1 MDIPAAAS
9 AATHTLR
16 VQIAGAPAGI
26 LFRAME
32 GEEQLSRLF
41 EFQVDVL
48 YEGMGLDLRSFLGKS
63 LTLEIDTDEAGA
75 GTRHLNG
82 LITRFTLMGK
92 ETATQRYYQYRAT
105 VRPWL
110 WSASRREDFRI
121 FQEKNVPDIVE
132 EVLKPYGHSIERKLV
147 ESYRPWNYCVQYGE
161 SDFDFVSRLLEHE
174 GIYYWFKHS
183 NGKHELVLA
192 DDMSAHEASP
202 GCDSL
207 PYYGAER
214 QNMPDESY
222 LSDLRVAEEV
232 RSGEYVTDD
241 YNFENPKASL
251 AATQRQPAQHDED
264 AHQVYQWPGDYK
276 DADHGQ
282 DYARVRMEELH
293 QQREQSELRSN
304 VRGLQTASVFSLRN
318 CPRDSENRK
327 YLVVGTRYRVSEG
340 GYYTGGVPGAGF
352 MPAVMSTSLASLN
365 GAVPQPNADP
375 RQGTVCEFDLTVQP
389 ATLAYRPPRVTRKPR
404 TLGPQTAVVTG
415 PAGEEIWT
423 DQYGRVKVHFHWDRT
438 GPRDENSSCWIR
450 VSNPWASSGF
460 GGIQVPRIGDEVVV
474 DFMNGDPDAPL
485 ITGRVYNASNM
496 PPWELPGNATQMG
509 LMSRSTPQ
517 GDPNNANAIRFEDKM
532 GAEQLWI
539 HAERNQDIE
548 VERDETHWVG
558 QDRKKTIDRD
568 ETVNVKRDR
577 TETVDRNET
586 ITVHGQRTETVDKD
600 ETITIHQNRKE
611 RVDLNEDVSIGV
623 NQKHKVGSNRTR
635 NVGVNETV
643 TVGANRVQTVALGSM
658 HNVGIAEV
666 TTIGAGY
673 MLNVGAAWNANIGF
687 TMFENVGMMKKVNV
701 GKMFSM
707 DAGTSVSI
715 SAGKAITISTGKSSI
730 QLESD
735 GTITITGVKIKIS
748 GSEIVDLDGK
758 VIDLN

>member
-9 AATHTLR
+9 AANHTVR

-32 GEEQLSRLF
+32 GQEQLSQLF

-63 LTLEIDTDEAGA
+63 LTIEIDTDEIGS
-75 GTRHLNG
+75 GTRYLNG
-82 LITRFTLMGK
+82 QITRFTLMGK
-92 ETATQRYYQYRAT
+92 ETATQRYYLYRAT

-121 FQEKNVPDIVE
+121 FQEKNIPDIVE
-132 EVLKPYGHSIERKLV
+132 EVLKPYGHGIERKLV
-147 ESYRPWNYCVQYGE
+147 ESYRPWTYCVQYGE
-161 SDFDFVSRLLEHE
+161 SDFDFVSRLMEHE
-174 GIYYWFKHS
+174 GIHYWFKHS
-183 NGKHELVLA
+183 NGKHELVMA

-202 GCDSL
+202 GCESL

-214 QNMPDESY
+214 QSMPDESY

-241 YNFENPKASL
+241 YNFENPKAAL

-293 QQREQSELRSN
+293 QQREQAELRSN
-304 VRGLQTASVFSLRN
+304 VRGLQTASVFSMRN

-327 YLVVGTRYRVSEG
+327 YLVVGTRYRLSES
-340 GYYTGGVPGAGF
+340 GYYSGGVPGTGF
-352 MPAVMSTSLASLN
+352 VPAVLGTSLASSN
-365 GAVPQPNADP
+365 GSVPQPAADAQ
-375 RQGTVCEFDLTVQP
+375 QGTVCEFDLTVQP

-415 PAGEEIWT
+415 PPGEEIWT

-438 GPRDENSSCWIR
+438 GPRDQNSSCWIR

-474 DFMNGDPDAPL
+474 DFINGDPDAPL

-509 LMSRSTPQ
+509 LMSRSTPA

-548 VERDETHWVG
+548 VEKDETHWVG

-568 ETVNVKRDR
+568 ETVQVKRDR

-611 RVDLNEDVSIGV
+611 RVDLNEDISIGVDRKEAVGNNETVSIG
-623 NQKHKVGSNRTR
+623 QNRSVTIGG
-635 NVGVNETV
+635 NKFETIALAKAETIGLAKALTTGLAYQV
-643 TVGANRVQTVALGSM
+643 TVGAAMNTTVALSQSQQ
-658 HNVGIAEV
+658 
-666 TTIGAGY
+666 IG
-673 MLNVGAAWNANIGF
+673 MSKH
-687 TMFENVGMMKKVNV
+687 TDV
-701 GKMFSM
+701 GKKYTIN
-707 DAGTSVSI
+707 AGDELEIVV
-715 SAGKAITISTGKSSI
+715 GKSS
-730 QLESD
+730 LVMRSD
-735 GTITITGVKIKIS
+735 GTVLINGSNFNFSAS
-748 GSEIVDLDGK
+748 GPVQLNGKNVD
-758 VIDLN
+758 IN

>member
-9 AATHTLR
+9 AANHTVR

-32 GEEQLSRLF
+32 GQEQLSQLF

-63 LTLEIDTDEAGA
+63 LTIEIDTDEIGS
-75 GTRHLNG
+75 GTRYLNG
-82 LITRFTLMGK
+82 QITRFTLMGK
-92 ETATQRYYQYRAT
+92 ETATQRYYLYRAT

-121 FQEKNVPDIVE
+121 FQEKNIPDIVE
-132 EVLKPYGHSIERKLV
+132 EVLKPYGHGIERKLV
-147 ESYRPWNYCVQYGE
+147 ESYRPWTYCVQYGE
-161 SDFDFVSRLLEHE
+161 SDFDFVSRLMEHE
-174 GIYYWFKHS
+174 GIHYWFKHS
-183 NGKHELVLA
+183 NGKHELVMA

-202 GCDSL
+202 GCESL

-214 QNMPDESY
+214 QSMPDESY

-241 YNFENPKASL
+241 YNFENPKAAL

-264 AHQVYQWPGDYK
+264 AHQVYQWPGAYK

-293 QQREQSELRSN
+293 QQREQAELRSN
-304 VRGLQTASVFSLRN
+304 VRGLQTASVFSMRN

-327 YLVVGTRYRVSEG
+327 YLVVGTRYRLSES
-340 GYYTGGVPGAGF
+340 GYYSGGVPGTGF
-352 MPAVMSTSLASLN
+352 VPAVLVTSLASSN
-365 GAVPQPNADP
+365 GSVPQPAADAQ
-375 RQGTVCEFDLTVQP
+375 QGTVCEFDLTVQP

-415 PAGEEIWT
+415 PPGEEIWT

-438 GPRDENSSCWIR
+438 GPRDQNSSCWIR

-474 DFMNGDPDAPL
+474 DFINGDPDAPL

-509 LMSRSTPQ
+509 LMSRSTPA

-548 VERDETHWVG
+548 VEKDETHWVG

-568 ETVNVKRDR
+568 ETVQVKRD
-577 TETVDRNET
+577 
-586 ITVHGQRTETVDKD
+586 RTETVDKD

-611 RVDLNEDVSIGV
+611 RVDLNEDISIGVDRKEAVGNNETVSIG
-623 NQKHKVGSNRTR
+623 QNRSVTIGG
-635 NVGVNETV
+635 NKFETIALAKAETIGLAKALTTGLAYQV
-643 TVGANRVQTVALGSM
+643 TVGAAMNTTVALSQSQQ
-658 HNVGIAEV
+658 
-666 TTIGAGY
+666 IG
-673 MLNVGAAWNANIGF
+673 MSKH
-687 TMFENVGMMKKVNV
+687 TDV
-701 GKMFSM
+701 GKKYTIN
-707 DAGTSVSI
+707 AGDELEIVV
-715 SAGKAITISTGKSSI
+715 GKSS
-730 QLESD
+730 LVMRSD
-735 GTITITGVKIKIS
+735 GTVLINGSNFNFSAS
-748 GSEIVDLDGK
+748 GPVQLNGKNVD
-758 VIDLN
+758 IN

>member
-9 AATHTLR
+9 AANHTVR

-32 GEEQLSRLF
+32 GQEQLSQLF

-63 LTLEIDTDEAGA
+63 LTIEIDTDEIGS
-75 GTRHLNG
+75 GTRYLNG
-82 LITRFTLMGK
+82 QITRFTLMGK
-92 ETATQRYYQYRAT
+92 ETATQRYYLYRAT

-121 FQEKNVPDIVE
+121 FQEKNIPDIVE
-132 EVLKPYGHSIERKLV
+132 EVLKPYGHGIERKLV
-147 ESYRPWNYCVQYGE
+147 ESYRPWTYCVQYGE
-161 SDFDFVSRLLEHE
+161 SDFDFVSRLMEHE
-174 GIYYWFKHS
+174 GIHYWFKHS
-183 NGKHELVLA
+183 NGKHELVMA

-202 GCDSL
+202 GCESL

-214 QNMPDESY
+214 QSMPDESY

-241 YNFENPKASL
+241 YNFENPKAAL

-293 QQREQSELRSN
+293 QQREQAELRSN
-304 VRGLQTASVFSLRN
+304 VRGLQTASVFSMRN

-327 YLVVGTRYRVSEG
+327 YLVVGTRYRLSES
-340 GYYTGGVPGAGF
+340 GYYSGGVPGTGF
-352 MPAVMSTSLASLN
+352 VPAVLVTSLASSN
-365 GAVPQPNADP
+365 GSVPQPAADAQ
-375 RQGTVCEFDLTVQP
+375 QGTVCEFDLTVQP

-415 PAGEEIWT
+415 PPGEEIWT

-438 GPRDENSSCWIR
+438 GPRDQNSSCWIR

-474 DFMNGDPDAPL
+474 DFINGDPDAPL

-509 LMSRSTPQ
+509 LMSRSTPA

-548 VERDETHWVG
+548 VEKDETHWVG

-568 ETVNVKRDR
+568 ETVQVKRDR

-611 RVDLNEDVSIGV
+611 RVDLNEDISIGVDRKEAVGNNETVSIG
-623 NQKHKVGSNRTR
+623 QNRSVTIGG
-635 NVGVNETV
+635 NKFETIALAKAETIGLAKALTTGLAYQV
-643 TVGANRVQTVALGSM
+643 TVGAAMNTTVALSQSQQ
-658 HNVGIAEV
+658 
-666 TTIGAGY
+666 IG
-673 MLNVGAAWNANIGF
+673 MSKH
-687 TMFENVGMMKKVNV
+687 TDV
-701 GKMFSM
+701 GKKYTIN
-707 DAGTSVSI
+707 AGDELEIVV
-715 SAGKAITISTGKSSI
+715 GKSS
-730 QLESD
+730 LVMRSD
-735 GTITITGVKIKIS
+735 GTVLINGSNFNFSAS
-748 GSEIVDLDGK
+748 GPVQLNGKNVD
-758 VIDLN
+758 IN

>member
-1 MDIPAAAS
+1 MPTFSGKQIPAMDISSAAS
-9 AATHTLR
+9 AANHTVR
-16 VQIAGAPAGI
+16 VRIAGAPPGI
-26 LFRAME
+26 LFRAMQ
-32 GEEQLSRLF
+32 GHEQLSQLF

-48 YEGMGLDLRSFLGKS
+48 YDGMGLDLRSLLGKS
-63 LTLEIDTDEAGA
+63 LTLEIDTDELG
-75 GTRHLNG
+75 GTRYLNG
-82 LITRFTLMGK
+82 QITRFMLAGK
-92 ETATQRYYQYRAT
+92 ETSTQRYYLYRAT

-121 FQEKNVPDIVE
+121 FQEKSVPDIVE
-132 EVLKPYGHSIERKLV
+132 EVLKPYGHAIERKL
-147 ESYRPWNYCVQYGE
+147 SDAYRPWTYCVQYGE

-183 NGKHELVLA
+183 QGRHDLVLA

-202 GCDSL
+202 GCESL
-207 PYYGAER
+207 PYYASDR
-214 QNMPDESY
+214 QSVPDESY
-222 LSDLRVAEEV
+222 VTDLRVGEEV

-241 YNFENPKASL
+241 YNFENPKAALVS
-251 AATQRQPAQHDED
+251 TQRNPAGHDEA
-264 AHQVYQWPGDYK
+264 AHQVYQWPGDYT
-276 DADHGQ
+276 DPDQGQ
-282 DYARVRMEELH
+282 VYARVRMEELH
-293 QQREQSELRSN
+293 QQREQAELRSN
-304 VRGLQTASVFSLRN
+304 VRGLATASTFTLRN
-318 CPRDSENRK
+318 CPRDAENRK
-327 YLVVGTRYRVSEG
+327 YMVVGTRYALREG
-340 GYYTGGVPGAGF
+340 GYYSQSGGGFLPMTVAALGDAATQGA
-352 MPAVMSTSLASLN
+352 
-365 GAVPQPNADP
+365 D
-375 RQGTVCEFDLTVQP
+375 QGTVCDFDLIIQP
-389 ATLAYRPPRVTRKPR
+389 ATLPYRPPRVTRKPR

-423 DQYGRVKVHFHWDRT
+423 DRYGRVKVHFHWDRT

-474 DFMNGDPDAPL
+474 DFLNGDPDFPL

-548 VERDETHWVG
+548 VEKDETHWVG

-577 TETVDRNET
+577 TETVDRDET

-611 RVDLNEDVSIGV
+611 RVDLNENVSIGV
-623 NQKHKVGSNRTR
+623 DRSEDVGN
-635 NVGVNETV
+635 NETISIGQNRSVTIGGNKFETVALAKAETIGLAKALTTGLAYQV
-643 TVGANRVQTVALGSM
+643 TVGAAMNTTVALSQSQQ
-658 HNVGIAEV
+658 
-666 TTIGAGY
+666 IG
-673 MLNVGAAWNANIGF
+673 MSKH
-687 TMFENVGMMKKVNV
+687 TDV
-701 GKMFSM
+701 GKKYTIR
-707 DAGTSVSI
+707 AGDELEIVV
-715 SAGKAITISTGKSSI
+715 GKASLLMK
-730 QLESD
+730 SD
-735 GTITITGVKIKIS
+735 GTVLINGSNFNFTAS
-748 GSEIVDLDGK
+748 GPVQLNGKNVD
-758 VIDLN
+758 IN

>member
-9 AATHTLR
+9 AAQHTIR

-32 GEEQLSRLF
+32 GQEHLSQLF

-63 LTLEIDTDEAGA
+63 LTLEIDTDEIGS
-75 GTRHLNG
+75 GTRYLNG

-92 ETATQRYYQYRAT
+92 ETATQRYYLYRAT

-121 FQEKNVPDIVE
+121 FQERSIPDIVE
-132 EVLKPYGHSIERKLV
+132 EVLKPYGHRIERKLV

-161 SDFDFVSRLLEHE
+161 SDFDFVSRLMEHE
-174 GIYYWFKHS
+174 GIHYWFKHA
-183 NGKHELVLA
+183 NGKHELVMA

-202 GCDSL
+202 GCESL

-214 QNMPDESY
+214 QSLPDESY
-222 LSDLRVAEEV
+222 LSDLRVGEEV

-241 YNFENPKASL
+241 YNFENPKAAL
-251 AATQRQPAQHDED
+251 AATQRQPAQHAED
-264 AHQVYQWPGDYK
+264 AHQVYQWPGNYK

-293 QQREQSELRSN
+293 QQREQAELRSN
-304 VRGLQTASVFSLRN
+304 VRGLQTASVFAMRN
-318 CPRDSENRK
+318 CPRDCENRK
-327 YLVVGTRYRVSEG
+327 YLVVGTRYRLSES
-340 GYYTGGVPGAGF
+340 GYYSGGVPVALN
-352 MPAVMSTSLASLN
+352 ASLASH
-365 GAVPQPNADP
+365 GAVPPPAADAQ
-375 RQGTVCEFDLTVQP
+375 QGTVCEFDLTVQP

-415 PAGEEIWT
+415 PPGEEIWT

-474 DFMNGDPDAPL
+474 DFINGDPDAPL

-509 LMSRSTPQ
+509 LMSRSTPA
-517 GDPNNANAIRFEDKM
+517 GDPNTANAIRFEDKM

-548 VERDETHWVG
+548 VEKDETHWVG
-558 QDRKKTIDRD
+558 QDRRKTIDRD

-586 ITVHGQRTETVDKD
+586 ITVHGQRTETVDRD
-600 ETITIHQNRKE
+600 ETITIHQNRTE
-611 RVDLNEDVSIGV
+611 RVDLNEDISIGV
-623 NQKHKVGSNRTR
+623 DRKEDVGN
-635 NVGVNETV
+635 NETISIGQNRSVTIGGNKIETVALAKAETIGLAKALTTGLAYQV
-643 TVGANRVQTVALGSM
+643 TVGAAMNTTVALSQSQQ
-658 HNVGIAEV
+658 
-666 TTIGAGY
+666 
-673 MLNVGAAWNANIGF
+673 
-687 TMFENVGMMKKVNV
+687 VGMSKHTDV
-701 GKMFSM
+701 GKKYTIR
-707 DAGTSVSI
+707 AGDELEIVV
-715 SAGKAITISTGKSSI
+715 GKASLLMK
-730 QLESD
+730 SD
-735 GTITITGVKIKIS
+735 GTVLINGSNFNFTAS
-748 GSEIVDLDGK
+748 GPVQLNGKNVD
-758 VIDLN
+758 IN

>member
-9 AATHTLR
+9 AANHTVR

-32 GEEQLSRLF
+32 GQEQLSQLF

-63 LTLEIDTDEAGA
+63 LTIEIDTDEIGS
-75 GTRHLNG
+75 GTRYLNG
-82 LITRFTLMGK
+82 QITRFTLMGK
-92 ETATQRYYQYRAT
+92 ETATQRYYLYRAT

-121 FQEKNVPDIVE
+121 FQEKNIPDIVE

-161 SDFDFVSRLLEHE
+161 SDFDFVSRLMEHE
-174 GIYYWFKHS
+174 GIHYWFKHA
-183 NGKHELVLA
+183 NGKHELVMA

-214 QNMPDESY
+214 QSMPDESY
-222 LSDLRVAEEV
+222 LSDLRVGEEV

-241 YNFENPKASL
+241 YNFENPKAAL
-251 AATQRQPAQHDED
+251 AATQRHPAQHDED

-293 QQREQSELRSN
+293 QQREQAELRSN
-304 VRGLQTASVFSLRN
+304 VRGLQTASIFSMRN

-327 YLVVGTRYRVSEG
+327 YLVVGTRYRLSES
-340 GYYTGGVPGAGF
+340 GYYSGGVPGAGF
-352 MPAVMSTSLASLN
+352 MPAVLTTSLASLN
-365 GAVPQPNADP
+365 GSVPQPAADVQ
-375 RQGTVCEFDLTVQP
+375 QGTVCEFDLTVQP

-474 DFMNGDPDAPL
+474 DFINGDPDAPL

-509 LMSRSTPQ
+509 LMSRSTPA

-548 VERDETHWVG
+548 VEKDETHWVG

-611 RVDLNEDVSIGV
+611 RVDLNEDISIGVDRKEDVGNNETVSIG
-623 NQKHKVGSNRTR
+623 QNRSVTIGG
-635 NVGVNETV
+635 NKFETVALAKAETIGLAKALTTGLAYQV
-643 TVGANRVQTVALGSM
+643 TVGAAMNTTVALSQSQQ
-658 HNVGIAEV
+658 
-666 TTIGAGY
+666 IG
-673 MLNVGAAWNANIGF
+673 MSKH
-687 TMFENVGMMKKVNV
+687 TDV
-701 GKMFSM
+701 GKKY
-707 DAGTSVSI
+707 TI
-715 SAGKAITISTGKSSI
+715 SAGDELEIVVGKSS
-730 QLESD
+730 LVMRSD
-735 GTITITGVKIKIS
+735 GTVLINGSNFNFSAS
-748 GSEIVDLDGK
+748 GPVQLNGKSVD
-758 VIDLN
+758 IN